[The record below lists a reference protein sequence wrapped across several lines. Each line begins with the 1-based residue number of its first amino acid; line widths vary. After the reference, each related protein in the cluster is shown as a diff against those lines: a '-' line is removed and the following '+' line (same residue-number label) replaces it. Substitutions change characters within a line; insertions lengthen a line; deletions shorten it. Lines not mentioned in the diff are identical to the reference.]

1 MGGVNPI
8 IEKIVAQYGAHG
20 AGGMM
25 AKLPGKLVRYTV
37 KGTPHT
43 DLWMK
48 SGFSTLLRT
57 TSTFRFSNLHLHAYY
72 DGHKITQ
79 GLLVLTESSFQRRL
93 HSYREHSSVNWISG
107 QADYSEHHGS
117 SSQHAK
123 DPTCTTSSL
132 LSKLAGALVGVG
144 CGVFLLGALI
154 RSRWNGA
161 DGVCDN
167 CSTSCGP
174 QKTRPST
181 LCSNSVLFPQLKLKA
196 QCLQDGGSGIDR
208 PSKRYNF
215 LAEAVEIAAP
225 SVVFIER
232 HQQVTTIFGESM
244 AVSSGSGFI
253 VDDGTYVLTN
263 AHVVG
268 NAKNVLVELKS
279 GRKLKGQVTDMDQV
293 ADLALIKVNLP
304 SNEKLPALKFGSSS
318 ELRPGEWVVAL
329 GSPLSLSN
337 TITAGIVSSVHRPSK
352 ELGLQHHKPDMEYVQ
367 TDAPIT
373 VGNSGGPLVNLDGEV
388 IGVNTMTAGPG
399 ISFAIPSDFAKKFV
413 ENAAKSVR
421 KKPTLWGAQSRY
433 GIGVSLLSIT
443 PRLLRQIRHQIPIP
457 AKVTHGVF
465 LAQVWP
471 NGAASEAGLKKGD
484 VIVRINGKDIHSNSD
499 VIEKVQTGKKL
510 VMEIVR
516 RSRWMTI
523 TVQPEPLD

>member
-1 MGGVNPI
+1 MY
-8 IEKIVAQYGAHG
+8 E
-20 AGGMM
+20 M
-25 AKLPGKLVRYTV
+25 AKLPGKLLRYNV
-37 KGTPHT
+37 KGTSHT
-43 DLWMK
+43 GLWMK

-57 TSTFRFSNLHLHAYY
+57 TSTFRFRGLH
-72 DGHKITQ
+72 DGFAPR
-79 GLLVLTESSFQRRL
+79 TESTLQQSSGRL
-93 HSYREHSSVNWISG
+93 QKGHSSVNWISG
-107 QADYSEHHGS
+107 QADYREHHGS
-117 SSQHAK
+117 SHAQ
-123 DPTCTTSSL
+123 DSSI

-144 CGVFLLGALI
+144 CGAFLLGVLI
-154 RSRWNGA
+154 RSRWNG
-161 DGVCDN
+161 DCVHIN
-167 CSTSCGP
+167 HTSCG
-174 QKTRPST
+174 QKTRLPT
-181 LCSNSVLFPQLKLKA
+181 LSKLVLFQQLRA
-196 QCLQDGGSGIDR
+196 QCLQDRGGIDR

-232 HQQVTTIFGESM
+232 QQQVTTIFGESM
-244 AVSSGSGFI
+244 AVSSGSGFV

-268 NAKNVLVELKS
+268 NAKSVLVELKS

-367 TDAPIT
+367 TDASIT
-373 VGNSGGPLVNLDGEV
+373 IGNSGGPLVNLDGEV

-413 ENAAKSVR
+413 QNASKSIR

-443 PRLLRQIRHQIPIP
+443 PRFLRQIRYQIPIP
-457 AKVTHGVF
+457 PEVTHGVF

-484 VIVRINGKDIHSNSD
+484 VIVRIDGKEIHSNSD
-499 VIEKVQTGKKL
+499 VVEKVQTGKRL

-516 RSRWMTI
+516 GSRWMTI

>member
-1 MGGVNPI
+1 MIPPKFLIYGDVGGVNPI
-8 IEKIVAQYGAHG
+8 IEERAWRISRQIINTCA
-20 AGGMM
+20 M
-25 AKLPGKLVRYTV
+25 AKLPGKLLKYTV
-37 KGTPHT
+37 NGSPPTG
-43 DLWMK
+43 LWMNF
-48 SGFSTLLRT
+48 GFPTL
-57 TSTFRFSNLHLHAYY
+57 TSSFRFS
-72 DGHKITQ
+72 
-79 GLLVLTESSFQRRL
+79 SL
-93 HSYREHSSVNWISG
+93 HSGVANRPENPFQQPSARLRKRHTSVNWISG
-107 QADYSEHHGS
+107 QAESREHHR
-117 SSQHAK
+117 SSQ
-123 DPTCTTSSL
+123 DSSV
-132 LSKLAGALVGVG
+132 LSKLGGAALVGVG

-154 RSRWNGA
+154 RSRWNG
-161 DGVCDN
+161 DGRVNRYATCD
-167 CSTSCGP
+167 
-174 QKTRPST
+174 QKTRLLTPSIF
-181 LCSNSVLFPQLKLKA
+181 CKPVLFPQLRA
-196 QCLQDGGSGIDR
+196 QCLQDGRDGGIDR

-225 SVVFIER
+225 SIVFIER
-232 HQQVTTIFGESM
+232 HQPVTTLFGETM

-268 NAKNVLVELKS
+268 NAKTVRVELKS
-279 GRKLKGQVTDMDQV
+279 GRKLKGQVTDIDQV

-352 ELGLQHHKPDMEYVQ
+352 ELGLHRHKPDMEYVQ

-373 VGNSGGPLVNLDGEV
+373 IGNSGGPLVNLDGEV

-421 KKPTLWGAQSRY
+421 KKRLTLWGAQSRY

-443 PRLLRQIRHQIPIP
+443 PGFLRHIRHQIPIP
-457 AKVTHGVF
+457 AEVTHGVF
-465 LAQVWP
+465 LAEVWP
-471 NGAASEAGLKKGD
+471 NGAASEAGLKRGD
-484 VIVRINGKDIHSNSD
+484 VIVRIDGKEIHTNSD
-499 VIEKVQTGKKL
+499 VIEKVQTGKRL
-510 VMEIVR
+510 VMEVIR
-516 RSRWMTI
+516 GSRWLTI

>member
-1 MGGVNPI
+1 
-8 IEKIVAQYGAHG
+8 
-20 AGGMM
+20 M
-25 AKLPGKLVRYTV
+25 AKLPGKLLGYTV

-43 DLWMK
+43 GLWMK
-48 SGFSTLLRT
+48 PGFKVSTLLRAI
-57 TSTFRFSNLHLHAYY
+57 STFRLNTLHLNNIDTCGDHNFA
-72 DGHKITQ
+72 K
-79 GLLVLTESSFQRRL
+79 GLWTESSFQHRL
-93 HSYREHSSVNWISG
+93 HEEHSSVNWIPS
-107 QADYSEHHGS
+107 QSDYREHCGS
-117 SSQHAK
+117 SHDK
-123 DPTCTTSSL
+123 DPTPTRSL
-132 LSKLAGALVGVG
+132 LSKLAALVGVG
-144 CGVFLLGALI
+144 CGMFLLGALI
-154 RSRWNGA
+154 RSRLNGGA
-161 DGVCDN
+161 DGVHGDHYA
-167 CSTSCGP
+167 SCG
-174 QKTRPST
+174 QKISSPT
-181 LCSNSVLFPQLKLKA
+181 LGHKSVLFPAALKA
-196 QCLQDGGSGIDR
+196 QCLQDHGGDDGEGIDR

-232 HQQVTTIFGESM
+232 HQQVATIFGESM

-268 NAKNVLVELKS
+268 NAKTVQVELKS

-352 ELGLQHHKPDMEYVQ
+352 ELGLQYHKPDMEYVQ

-413 ENAAKSVR
+413 ENATKTVR

-443 PRLLRQIRHQIPIP
+443 PRFLRQIRHQIPIP
-457 AKVTHGVF
+457 AEVTHGVF

-471 NGAASEAGLKKGD
+471 GGAASEAGLKKGD
-484 VIVRINGKDIHSNSD
+484 VIVRINGKEIHSNSD

-516 RSRWMTI
+516 GSRWMTI

>member
-1 MGGVNPI
+1 
-8 IEKIVAQYGAHG
+8 
-20 AGGMM
+20 M
-25 AKLPGKLVRYTV
+25 AKLPGKLLGYTV
-37 KGTPHT
+37 KVTPHT
-43 DLWMK
+43 GLWMK
-48 SGFSTLLRT
+48 SGFSTLLRA
-57 TSTFRFSNLHLHAYY
+57 TSAFRFSSLH
-72 DGHKITQ
+72 DGFAQ
-79 GLLVLTESSFQRRL
+79 GTESSFQQPSGKLRQK
-93 HSYREHSSVNWISG
+93 EHSSVNWISG
-107 QADYSEHHGS
+107 QADYRDHHGS
-117 SSQHAK
+117 SHAQ
-123 DPTCTTSSL
+123 DASL

-154 RSRWNGA
+154 RSRWNG
-161 DGVCDN
+161 DGVHDN
-167 CSTSCGP
+167 RYTSCG
-174 QKTRPST
+174 QKTRLPT
-181 LCSNSVLFPQLKLKA
+181 LTLSKSVLFPQLRA
-196 QCLQDGGSGIDR
+196 QCLQDGEGNDR

-232 HQQVTTIFGESM
+232 HQKVTTIFGEAMS
-244 AVSSGSGFI
+244 VSSGSGFV

-268 NAKNVLVELKS
+268 NAKAVQVELKS

-352 ELGLQHHKPDMEYVQ
+352 ELGLHHHKPDMEYVQ
-367 TDAPIT
+367 TDTPINI
-373 VGNSGGPLVNLDGEV
+373 GNSGGPLVNLDGEV

-443 PRLLRQIRHQIPIP
+443 PRFLRQMRHQIPIP
-457 AKVTHGVF
+457 AEVTHGVY

-471 NGAASEAGLKKGD
+471 DGAASEAGLKKGD
-484 VIVRINGKDIHSNSD
+484 VIVRINGKEIHSNSD

-516 RSRWMTI
+516 GSRWMTI

>member
-1 MGGVNPI
+1 MD
-8 IEKIVAQYGAHG
+8 
-20 AGGMM
+20 
-25 AKLPGKLVRYTV
+25 KLPGKLLRYTV
-37 KGTPHT
+37 KGSPHT
-43 DLWMK
+43 GLCMK
-48 SGFSTLLRT
+48 FGISTLLRAPSS
-57 TSTFRFSNLHLHAYY
+57 STFRFRGLH
-72 DGHKITQ
+72 DGFAPR
-79 GLLVLTESSFQRRL
+79 TESSLQQPSGRL
-93 HSYREHSSVNWISG
+93 IQKEHSSVNWISG
-107 QADYSEHHGS
+107 QADYKEHHGS
-117 SSQHAK
+117 SHTQ
-123 DPTCTTSSL
+123 DPSL
-132 LSKLAGALVGVG
+132 LSKLAGAALVGVG
-144 CGVFLLGALI
+144 CGAFLLGALI
-154 RSRWNGA
+154 RSRWN
-161 DGVCDN
+161 DDRVHVCTN
-167 CSTSCGP
+167 HSTSCGLKMRTP
-174 QKTRPST
+174 T
-181 LCSNSVLFPQLKLKA
+181 LSMCKSVLFLQLRA
-196 QCLQDGGSGIDR
+196 QCLQGGGGIDC

-232 HQQVTTIFGESM
+232 QQQVTTIFGETM
-244 AVSSGSGFI
+244 AVSSGSGFV

-268 NAKNVLVELKS
+268 NAKTVLVELKS

-293 ADLALIKVNLP
+293 ADLALIKINLP

-373 VGNSGGPLVNLDGEV
+373 IGNSGGPLVNLDGEV

-443 PRLLRQIRHQIPIP
+443 PRFLWQIRHQIPIP
-457 AKVTHGVF
+457 PEVTHGVF

-484 VIVRINGKDIHSNSD
+484 VIVRIDGKEIRSNSD
-499 VIEKVQTGKKL
+499 VIEKVQTGKRL

-516 RSRWMTI
+516 GSRWMTI

>member
-1 MGGVNPI
+1 MI
-8 IEKIVAQYGAHG
+8 
-20 AGGMM
+20 
-25 AKLPGKLVRYTV
+25 KLPGKLLRYTM
-37 KGTPHT
+37 KGIPHT
-43 DLWMK
+43 GLWMK
-48 SGFSTLLRT
+48 PGFKASTLLRAI
-57 TSTFRFSNLHLHAYY
+57 STFRLNSAPGVHLPDTCGDHNFTA
-72 DGHKITQ
+72 Q
-79 GLLVLTESSFQRRL
+79 GLQTKNSFQHRL
-93 HSYREHSSVNWISG
+93 HEEHSSVNWIPS
-107 QADYSEHHGS
+107 QADYEEYHGS
-117 SSQHAK
+117 SHAQ
-123 DPTCTTSSL
+123 DSTPTQSGF
-132 LSKLAGALVGVG
+132 LSKLAGAFVGVG

-154 RSRWNGA
+154 RSRWNGGA
-161 DGVCDN
+161 DGVRGDHYAL
-167 CSTSCGP
+167 CG
-174 QKTRPST
+174 QKTRLPILSRHK
-181 LCSNSVLFPQLKLKA
+181 SVLFPAQLKA
-196 QCLQDGGSGIDR
+196 QCLQDGGGIDR

-232 HQQVTTIFGESM
+232 HQQVATIFGESM

-268 NAKNVLVELKS
+268 NAKTVQVELKS

-304 SNEKLPALKFGSSS
+304 SNEKLPALKFGTSS

-399 ISFAIPSDFAKKFV
+399 ISFAIPSDFARKFV
-413 ENAAKSVR
+413 ENATKTVH

-433 GIGVSLLSIT
+433 GIGVSLFSIT
-443 PRLLRQIRHQIPIP
+443 PRFLQQIRHQIPIP
-457 AKVTHGVF
+457 AEVTHGVF

-471 NGAASEAGLKKGD
+471 GGAASEAGLKKGD
-484 VIVRINGKDIHSNSD
+484 VIVRINGKEIHSNSD

-516 RSRWMTI
+516 GSRWMTI
-523 TVQPEPLD
+523 TVQPEPLE

>member
-1 MGGVNPI
+1 
-8 IEKIVAQYGAHG
+8 
-20 AGGMM
+20 M
-25 AKLPGKLVRYTV
+25 AKLPGKLLGYTV

-43 DLWMK
+43 GLWMK
-48 SGFSTLLRT
+48 PGFKFSTLLRA
-57 TSTFRFSNLHLHAYY
+57 TSSFRHNSLHLHCIDTCGGPGQHQFA
-72 DGHKITQ
+72 Q
-79 GLLVLTESSFQRRL
+79 GLRTDSSSFHQRF
-93 HSYREHSSVNWISG
+93 HEEHSSVNRISS
-107 QADYSEHHGS
+107 QVDCREYHGS
-117 SSQHAK
+117 SHAQ
-123 DPTCTTSSL
+123 DPTASTSL
-132 LSKLAGALVGVG
+132 LSKLALVGVG
-144 CGVFLLGALI
+144 CGMFLLGALI

-161 DGVCDN
+161 ADGGRGN
-167 CSTSCGP
+167 HYSSLCG
-174 QKTRPST
+174 QKTRLPT
-181 LCSNSVLFPQLKLKA
+181 LSKSALFPAQLKG
-196 QCLQDGGSGIDR
+196 QCLQDGGDDGRIDR

-232 HQQVTTIFGESM
+232 HQQVATIFGESM

-268 NAKNVLVELKS
+268 NAKTVQVELKS

-352 ELGLQHHKPDMEYVQ
+352 ELGLQYHKPDMEYVQ

-413 ENAAKSVR
+413 EDAAKSVR

-443 PRLLRQIRHQIPIP
+443 PRFLRQIRHQIPIP
-457 AKVTHGVF
+457 AEVTHGVF
-465 LAQVWP
+465 LVQVWP

-484 VIVRINGKDIHSNSD
+484 VIVRINGKEIHSTND
-499 VIEKVQTGKKL
+499 VIDKVQTGKKL

-516 RSRWMTI
+516 GSRWMTI